1 MDECDI
7 KIKSILERINNE
19 SVPYGFEEKVM
30 RKIALEAVRRR
41 ERRENAIQILI
52 ALFLVLLFFAIM
64 IYLNLNFFKLD
75 LSDYRVDIPQFE
87 FKMRG
92 ISLTSFLNNDSVK
105 WILIGINIAL
115 LLIIERVVS
124 WKLDKKN

>member
-1 MDECDI
+1 MDESDI
-7 KIKSILERINNE
+7 KIKSILDRINNE

-30 RKIALEAVRRR
+30 RKIALEVVRRR

-52 ALFLVLLFFAIM
+52 AIFLVLLFFAIM
-64 IYLNLNFFKLD
+64 IYLNMNFFKLD
-75 LSDYRVDIPQFE
+75 LSDYRVDIPQFD

>member
-1 MDECDI
+1 MDECDM
-7 KIKSILERINNE
+7 KIKSILERIDNE

-75 LSDYRVDIPQFE
+75 LSDYRVDIPQFD

-115 LLIIERVVS
+115 LLIVERVVS